1 MFYID
6 MHVHTVLGGDS
17 LIRPEE
23 VVPRARELGLDAVCI
38 TEHHSW
44 ELSRPFDRIARRTGF
59 PILRA
64 MEYRAAEGHLLIYGV
79 RAGKS
84 DFPPGLPMQRVIDTV
99 SKKGGAA
106 VPAHPFQRGINGT
119 VLGSGVLDLKNIAA
133 IETENG
139 SLLEEEN
146 QPARRAAE
154 KMGLFGTGGSDAHG
168 LQVLGRAY
176 TVFPEPVISEEDLV
190 LALKKGGFRPGKKP
204 ESGPALQLSVCK

>member
-1 MFYID
+1 MFRID
-6 MHVHTVLGGDS
+6 MHVHTILGGDS

-23 VVPRARELGLDAVCI
+23 VVPRARERGLDAVCI

-44 ELSRPFDRIARRTGF
+44 DLSRPFDEIVRKTGF
-59 PILRA
+59 PILRG

-99 SKKGGAA
+99 SKRGGAA
-106 VPAHPFQRGINGT
+106 VPAHPFQRGVNGT
-119 VLGSGVLDLKNIAA
+119 VLGPGVLDLKHIAA

-176 TVFPEPVISEEDLV
+176 TVFPEPVTSEEDLV
-190 LALKKGGFRPGKKP
+190 RALKKGGFRPEKNS
-204 ESGPALQLSVCK
+204 ESGPVLQLSVG

>member
-17 LIRPEE
+17 MILPEE
-23 VVPRARELGLDAVCI
+23 VVPRACEAGLDAVCI

-84 DFPPGLPMQRVIDTV
+84 DFPPGLPMQRVIDMV
-99 SKKGGAA
+99 CRRGGAA
-106 VPAHPFQRGINGT
+106 VPAHPFQKGINGT
-119 VLGSGVLDLKNIAA
+119 VLGSGVLNLKNIAA

-139 SLLEEEN
+139 SLKEEEN

-154 KMGLFGTGGSDAHG
+154 EMGVLGTGGSDAHG
-168 LQVLGRAY
+168 LHVLGRAY
-176 TVFPEPVISEEDLV
+176 TVFPEPVTSEEDLV
-190 LALKKGGFRPGKKP
+190 RALEKGGFWPEKNS
-204 ESGPALQLSVCK
+204 ESGPVLQVSACK